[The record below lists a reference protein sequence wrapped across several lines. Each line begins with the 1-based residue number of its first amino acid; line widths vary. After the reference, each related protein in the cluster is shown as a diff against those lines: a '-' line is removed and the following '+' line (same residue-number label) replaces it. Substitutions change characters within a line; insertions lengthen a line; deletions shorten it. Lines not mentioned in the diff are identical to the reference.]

1 MAALSS
7 LATLASTGVGLYAQQ
22 QSQARARVQQR
33 AQVEIQ
39 QQAEASRQQQLL
51 LQQQAEARARSD
63 RLARTLASTRARLAA
78 GGLSV
83 DDGSAATVQQGL
95 RADAAAGQQ
104 DSDDLFRARLA
115 SGRASLLNPDGSL
128 TTVTSLLRAL
138 PSFGTA
144 VRSLLD

>member
-1 MAALSS
+1 MAALAP
-7 LATLASTGVGLYAQQ
+7 LATLASTGVGLFAQQ
-22 QSQARARVQQR
+22 RSSQQARATQR

-39 QQAEASRQQQLL
+39 QQQDGARQQQLL
-51 LQQQAEARARSD
+51 LQQQAETRNRGEQ
-63 RLARTLASTRARLAA
+63 LARTVAATRARLAA

-83 DDGSAATVQQGL
+83 NDGSAVAVQEGL

-104 DSDDLFRARLA
+104 DSDEMFRARLT

-128 TTVTSLLRAL
+128 STVSSLLRAL

>member
-1 MAALSS
+1 MAALAP
-7 LATLASTGVGLYAQQ
+7 LATLASAGVGLYAQQ
-22 QSQARARVQQR
+22 QSQAQARAQQR
-33 AQVEIQ
+33 AQMDIQ
-39 QQAEASRQQQLL
+39 QQQEAARQQQIQM
-51 LQQQAEARARSD
+51 QQQADARARGEQ
-63 RLARTLASTRARLAA
+63 LARTVAATRARLAA

-83 DDGSAATVQQGL
+83 DDGSAATVQEGL
-95 RADAAAGQQ
+95 RADAAAGQR
-104 DSDDLFRARLA
+104 DSDDIFRARLA